1 MHPSMVVSSNGIL
14 SIEKKNG
21 NYSSSQHTK
30 DTNYRPL
37 HDFIWTEPGTRIQIA
52 HMNTVSCVDE
62 RRPKQQ
68 RLTDATIADK
78 GPFGVE

>member
-1 MHPSMVVSSNGIL
+1 MAYFQL
-14 SIEKKNG
+14 KKKRQLLIIST
-21 NYSSSQHTK
+21 YET

-78 GPFGVE
+78 CPFGVE